1 MFLKKVYEKV
11 RILLRT
17 EKYFVWMIKKNSS
30 YALICQGTKKYY
42 MINSSSWPVTLPDEN
57 TYKET
62 YFSTTSSITPKISSP
77 SSR

>member
-1 MFLKKVYEKV
+1 MKKWGFYYEL
-11 RILLRT
+11 RNILYGWL
-17 EKYFVWMIKKNSS
+17 KKNST
-30 YALICQGTKKYY
+30 YALIYQGTKKYY
-42 MINSSSWPVTLPDEN
+42 IVNSSSWPVTLPDEN